1 MLHKLLLIIFLI
13 PLALIIS
20 SCNLCEADVDEND
33 PLRDLGKAEKAV
45 VEAENSFGLK
55 LFKNL
60 NSDEPDKNLFISPL
74 SVSLAFGMALN
85 GADGDTY
92 EAIKNTLEFAGLTE
106 TEINESY
113 RDLIDLLINLDEEV
127 IFNIANSIWYRDTF
141 SVEQLFLDTNT
152 DYFDAKVQGLDFSD
166 PASKDIINSWVD
178 DKTEGLIKKILE
190 NDIPAETVMYLINA
204 IYFKGLWTSAFDK
217 NNTKDEPFYNY
228 DNTVSSVP
236 LMFQSEEFLYSETE
250 QYQAVDLMYGNSLF
264 SMTILL
270 TKDDNDV
277 NDIVATLD
285 ENTLTSQFY
294 STEVE
299 LHLPKFELEWKK
311 ELNDVLKAMGMDIAF
326 AEGLADF
333 TRINPN
339 GNLFI
344 DEVLHK
350 TFIKVDEVGTEAAA
364 VTSIGISLTSMP
376 QTVEF
381 RVDKPFIFMIREHH
395 SNTILFIGKV
405 LEL

>member
-1 MLHKLLLIIFLI
+1 MLFKIFLILLIIPVAI
-13 PLALIIS
+13 TIS
-20 SCNLCEADVDEND
+20 SCNICEPNDTNND
-33 PLRDLGKAEKAV
+33 PPRTLSSAEKAIV
-45 VEAENSFGLK
+45 SADNNFGLK

-74 SVSLAFGMALN
+74 SISMAFGMALN

-92 EAIKNTLEFAGLTE
+92 EALKNTLELNGLTE
-106 TEINESY
+106 AEINESY

-152 DYFDAKVQGLDFSD
+152 EYFDAEIQGLDFSD
-166 PASKDIINSWVD
+166 PASKDVVNGWVA

-190 NDIPAETVMYLINA
+190 NDIPADVVMYLINA
-204 IYFKGLWTSAFDK
+204 IYFKGIWTIEFDK
-217 NNTKDEPFYNY
+217 NNTSDESFYNY
-228 DNTVSSVP
+228 DNSVSSVP
-236 LMFQSEEFLYSETE
+236 LMFQSEEFLYTETD
-250 QYQAVDLMYGNSLF
+250 QFQAVDLMYGDSLF

-270 TKDDNDV
+270 PKDGNDV
-277 NDIVATLD
+277 NDIVAALD
-285 ENTLTSQFY
+285 ENILSNQFY
-294 STEVE
+294 GTEVD
-299 LHLPKFELEWKK
+299 LHLPRFELEWKK
-311 ELNDVLKAMGMDIAF
+311 ELNDVLKAMGMEIAF

-333 TRINPN
+333 SRINPN
-339 GNLFI
+339 SDLFI
-344 DEVLHK
+344 SEVLHK
-350 TFIKVDEVGTEAAA
+350 TFIKVDEEGTEAAA
-364 VTSIGISLTSMP
+364 VTSIGISLTSLP

>member
-1 MLHKLLLIIFLI
+1 MLNKLLIILFMI
-13 PLALIIS
+13 PLALIVS
-20 SCNLCEADVDEND
+20 SCNLCEADVEENE
-33 PLRDLGKAEKAV
+33 PLRELDTAEKMV

-60 NSDEPDKNLFISPL
+60 NLDEPDKNLFISPL
-74 SVSLAFGMALN
+74 SVSLAFGMSLN

-92 EAIKNTLEFAGLTE
+92 EAIKNTLEFFGLTE

-113 RDLIDLLINLDEEV
+113 RGLIDLLVNLDEEV
-127 IFNIANSIWYRDTF
+127 IFNIANSIWYRDSF

-178 DKTEGLIKKILE
+178 DITEGLIIKILE
-190 NDIPAETVMYLINA
+190 NDIPAQTVMYLINA
-204 IYFKGLWTSAFDK
+204 IYFKGIWASEFDK
-217 NNTKDEPFYNY
+217 SNTNDEPFYNY

-236 LMFQSEEFLYSETE
+236 LMFQNKDFLYAETD
-250 QYQAVDLMYGNSLF
+250 QFQAVDLMYGDSLF

-270 TKDDNDV
+270 PKDGNDV
-277 NDIVATLD
+277 NDIVAMLD
-285 ENTLTSQFY
+285 ENTLSNQFY
-294 STEVE
+294 STEVD

-333 TRINPN
+333 TRINKE

-350 TFIKVDEVGTEAAA
+350 TFIKVDEEGTEAAA
-364 VTSIGISLTSMP
+364 VTSIGISLTSLP
-376 QTVEF
+376 QTVTF
-381 RVDKPFIFMIREHH
+381 RIDQPFIFMIREHH

>member
-1 MLHKLLLIIFLI
+1 MLHKLLILLVLI
-13 PLALIIS
+13 PITLIIS
-20 SCNLCEADVDEND
+20 SCNICQSEKDKNNPSRE
-33 PLRDLGKAEKAV
+33 LGKAEKAV

-55 LFKNL
+55 LFRNL
-60 NSDEPDKNLFISPL
+60 NADEPEKNLFISPL

-113 RDLIDLLINLDEEV
+113 RDLIDLLVNLDEEV

-152 DYFDAKVQGLDFSD
+152 DYFDAEVQGLDFSD
-166 PASKDIINSWVD
+166 PASKDVINSWVD
-178 DKTEGLIKKILE
+178 NKTEGLIKKILE
-190 NDIPAETVMYLINA
+190 NDIPADVVMYLINA
-204 IYFKGLWTSAFDK
+204 IYFKGIWASEFDK
-217 NNTKDEPFYNY
+217 NNTSDESFYNY
-228 DNTVSSVP
+228 DNSVSSVS

-250 QYQAVDLMYGNSLF
+250 QFQAVDLMYGDSLF

-270 TKDDNDV
+270 PKDGNDV
-277 NDIVATLD
+277 NDIVASLD
-285 ENTLTSQFY
+285 ETILSNQFY
-294 STEVE
+294 STEVG

-311 ELNDVLKAMGMDIAF
+311 NLNDVLKAMGMDIAF

-339 GNLFI
+339 GDLFI
-344 DEVLHK
+344 SEVLHK
-350 TFIKVDEVGTEAAA
+350 TFIKVDEEGTEAAA

-381 RVDKPFIFMIREHH
+381 RVDKPFIFMVREHH